1 MCYPGIFDLPWWGDV
16 LVAVA
21 LTHVTIIAVTIYL
34 HRHQTHHALDLH
46 PTVSHFFRFWL
57 WLTTGMVTQEWVAV
71 HRKHH
76 AKVETPED
84 PHSPQVYGIGK
95 VLFLGVFLYVK
106 AARDHETVEKYGH
119 GTPDDWVE
127 KNLYARYSKWG
138 VVVMAVADLM
148 LFGAL
153 PGLAIFAVQ
162 MVWIPFWAAG
172 VINGAG
178 HFWGYRNFPVE
189 NASTNI
195 VPWGVLIGGEELHN
209 NHHAYARSARLSS
222 RWFEIDVGWMYIRL
236 LEMLGLAC
244 VRHIATVP
252 RLDPDKTICDRK
264 TLEALIQNRYYI
276 LARYTQAV
284 RHVCMTQVNKLK
296 RGTPSGDKAA
306 VDSLALL
313 NFRRW
318 LRFDTWDR
326 RAHHSL
332 DLGPVLQ
339 KDPLLRT
346 IYSMGHDLSQLWLRS
361 TASADQLLEEL
372 REWCQRAEASGI
384 DSLRT
389 FSREIVR
396 LA

>member
-162 MVWIPFWAAG
+162 MVWSPFWAAG

-326 RAHHSL
+326 RAHHPL

>member
-1 MCYPGIFDLPWWGDV
+1 
-16 LVAVA
+16 
-21 LTHVTIIAVTIYL
+21 
-34 HRHQTHHALDLH
+34 
-46 PTVSHFFRFWL
+46 
-57 WLTTGMVTQEWVAV
+57 
-71 HRKHH
+71 
-76 AKVETPED
+76 
-84 PHSPQVYGIGK
+84 
-95 VLFLGVFLYVK
+95 
-106 AARDHETVEKYGH
+106 
-119 GTPDDWVE
+119 
-127 KNLYARYSKWG
+127 
-138 VVVMAVADLM
+138 
-148 LFGAL
+148 
-153 PGLAIFAVQ
+153 
-162 MVWIPFWAAG
+162 
-172 VINGAG
+172 
-178 HFWGYRNFPVE
+178 
-189 NASTNI
+189 
-195 VPWGVLIGGEELHN
+195 
-209 NHHAYARSARLSS
+209 
-222 RWFEIDVGWMYIRL
+222 
-236 LEMLGLAC
+236 
-244 VRHIATVP
+244 
-252 RLDPDKTICDRK
+252 
-264 TLEALIQNRYYI
+264 
-276 LARYTQAV
+276 
-284 RHVCMTQVNKLK
+284 MTQVNKLK